1 MVRWAILHVPLRN
14 LIAGMHNLGH
24 TLNAKETNSFAYLC
38 SIILCLPRVEGA
50 RRAARFQLPS
60 PSLSSRQET
69 RVAAALLRRRRH
81 RVLSLSALGF
91 KADPWVETE

>member
-38 SIILCLPRVEGA
+38 SIILCLPMVEGA
-50 RRAARFQLPS
+50 RRAASFQLPS
-60 PSLSSRQET
+60 PSLPSRQET
-69 RVAAALLRRRRH
+69 RVAAALLRPPYSFAGGGYRSRQFWG
-81 RVLSLSALGF
+81 LYI
-91 KADPWVETE
+91 